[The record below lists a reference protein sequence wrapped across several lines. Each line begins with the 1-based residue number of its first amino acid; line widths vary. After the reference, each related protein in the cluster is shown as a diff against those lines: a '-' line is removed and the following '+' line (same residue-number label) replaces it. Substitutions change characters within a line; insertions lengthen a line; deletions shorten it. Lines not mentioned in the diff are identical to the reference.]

1 MTRQQPKSTRPDTPL
16 PYTTLF
22 RSVFILNNQYMGM
35 VRQWQELTYSSRY
48 SQSYSESLPDFV
60 KLAEAYGWK
69 GIRIETRDQLDDG
82 IADMLGHDGRS
93 EEHTS
98 ELQSLMRISYAV
110 FCLKKKKKKKAQ
122 TI

>member
-1 MTRQQPKSTRPDTPL
+1 MNIQEMATAAQYRL
-16 PYTTLF
+16 PVK
-22 RSVFILNNQYMGM
+22 VFILNNQYMGM

-82 IADMLGHDGRS
+82 RS

-98 ELQSLMRISYAV
+98 ELQSLMRIPYDD
-110 FCLKKKKKKKAQ
+110 FCLKQKQ
-122 TI
+122 TTTTTQIKTTPQ